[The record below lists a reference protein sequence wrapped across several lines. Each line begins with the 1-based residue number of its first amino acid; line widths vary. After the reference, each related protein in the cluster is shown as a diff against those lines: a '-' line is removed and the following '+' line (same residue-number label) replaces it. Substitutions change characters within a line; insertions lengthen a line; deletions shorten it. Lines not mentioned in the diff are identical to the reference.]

1 MTTIIECNCN
11 TCGSNATFI
20 GKELP
25 LRAEYTA
32 HPAHAGRINLKSRKL
47 FHGLV
52 SEANHPIQALREG
65 AKRMGVV
72 AV

>member
-11 TCGSNATFI
+11 TCETNANTI
-20 GKELP
+20 GKSLP

-32 HPAHAGRINLKSRKL
+32 HPAHAGRINLKSKKTI
-47 FHGLV
+47 HGLV
-52 SEANHPIQALREG
+52 SEANHPIHALREG

-72 AV
+72 AI